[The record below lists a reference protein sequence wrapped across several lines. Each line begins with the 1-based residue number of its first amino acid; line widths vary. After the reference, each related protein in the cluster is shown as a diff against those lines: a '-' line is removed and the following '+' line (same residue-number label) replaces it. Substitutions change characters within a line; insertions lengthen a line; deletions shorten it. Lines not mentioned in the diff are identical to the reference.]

1 MVGLGLVSH
10 CRPIALLGYP
20 PYLSIHPK
28 KLPKLYSYTTYT
40 APRKFMAEE
49 LGLGS

>member
-10 CRPIALLGYP
+10 CWPIALLGYP
-20 PYLSIHPK
+20 LYLSVHPK
-28 KLPKLYSYTTYT
+28 KIAQVVPSYT
-40 APRKFMAEE
+40 APRNFMAEE

>member
-10 CRPIALLGYP
+10 CWPIALLGYP
-20 PYLSIHPK
+20 PYLSVHPK
-28 KLPKLYSYTTYT
+28 KLPKLYSYT

>member
-10 CRPIALLGYP
+10 CWPIALLGYP
-20 PYLSIHPK
+20 LIYPSIQK
-28 KLPKLYSYTTYT
+28 KLPKLYSYT
-40 APRKFMAEE
+40 APRKFTAEE